1 MLVLVDSPVLH
12 ERSLSAC
19 QTRTRWNPNLNPTP
33 TSVLP
38 HPPAMDTFEAL
49 RDQVSKITIYDIKSM
64 YNQVRLISSIR
75 PICQRSFLRRRRIWF
90 STSARWRRK
99 SKRLQMT
106 SLGELRVTCVSY
118 LLLITGDQG
127 SEFVAHARNCSRVS
141 GNRTFLLRLLTF
153 SSSLAL
159 LTCELLAFSR

>member
-1 MLVLVDSPVLH
+1 MLVDSPVLH

-19 QTRTRWNPNLNPTP
+19 QARTRWNPNLNPTP
-33 TSVLP
+33 TSVPP

-64 YNQVRLISSIR
+64 YNQVRLIFEYPSD
-75 PICQRSFLRRRRIWF
+75 CQRSSLCRRRIWF
-90 STSARWRRK
+90 SMSARWRRK

-106 SLGELRVTCVSY
+106 ILGELHVACVSY

-127 SEFVAHARNCSRVS
+127 SEFVTHARNCSRV
-141 GNRTFLLRLLTF
+141 GNNVHSYCICSLFLLL
-153 SSSLAL
+153 
-159 LTCELLAFSR
+159 

>member
-1 MLVLVDSPVLH
+1 MLVIVLVNSPVLH
-12 ERSLSAC
+12 ERSLSAR

-33 TSVLP
+33 TSVPP
-38 HPPAMDTFEAL
+38 HAPAMDTFEAL

-64 YNQVRLISSIR
+64 YNQVRLISSVR
-75 PICQRSFLRRRRIWF
+75 PDCQRSSLRRRRIWF

-106 SLGELRVTCVSY
+106 SLGELRVACVSY
-118 LLLITGDQG
+118 LLLITADQG

-141 GNRTFLLRLLTF
+141 NNPTSLFAFAHFFVF
-153 SSSLAL
+153 SSTFNL
-159 LTCELLAFSR
+159 